1 MRCLRCTSKN
11 IAVFIL
17 LGSGEANS
25 SVCILLFRCKCQG
38 DTAASVGV
46 NGAAL
51 LCSLAQIINH
61 EAGHILVVPVLSL
74 RGPN

>member
-1 MRCLRCTSKN
+1 M
-11 IAVFIL
+11 AEFIPFC
-17 LGSGEANS
+17 SGDANS
-25 SVCILLFRCKCQG
+25 SVCIALFGCKCQG
-38 DTAASVGV
+38 DAAASVGV